1 LLLVL
6 LFARGTGRVVIARI
20 MDILCSVCFV
30 IIGVCVVVQMESWVR
45 LAHGLHQSYCS
56 IQFVLDDSESVCVV
70 FAVSFV
76 MRVRIV
82 GLGLAA

>member
-1 LLLVL
+1 
-6 LFARGTGRVVIARI
+6 
-20 MDILCSVCFV
+20 MCFV
-30 IIGVCVVVQMESWVR
+30 ITGVRVVVQMESWVR
-45 LAHGLHQSYCS
+45 LAHGLHQSYCGV
-56 IQFVLDDSESVCVV
+56 QFVLDESESVGVV

>member
-1 LLLVL
+1 
-6 LFARGTGRVVIARI
+6 
-20 MDILCSVCFV
+20 
-30 IIGVCVVVQMESWVR
+30 MESWVR

-56 IQFVLDDSESVCVV
+56 IQFVLDDPEGVAIV

-76 MRVRIV
+76 MRVRIM